1 MFILKAWNYSVK
13 LEDESRI
20 AKAVAREIPVSPK
33 KVVNLARV
41 LKGMNLQEAKEYLE
55 RVIEKKEAVPY
66 WRYHGKIAHKRGLG
80 EKWGVPAGK
89 YPVKA
94 AKYLL
99 KLLKNL
105 EANAENKD
113 LDTDRLRIIHIAVHK
128 GATLKRYMPRAFGR
142 STPKF
147 RKTSNVEVIAM
158 EY

>member
-1 MFILKAWNYSVK
+1 MKAWNYSVK
-13 LEDESRI
+13 FEDESRI
-20 AKAVAREIPVSPK
+20 AKAVARDVPVSPK

-41 LKGMNLQEAKEYLE
+41 LKGMTLEEAKRYLE

-66 WRYHGKIAHKRGLG
+66 WRYNGKIAHKRGIADR
-80 EKWGVPAGK
+80 WGVASGK

-94 AKYLL
+94 ARYML
-99 KLLKNL
+99 KLLRNL

-113 LDTDRLRIIHIAVHK
+113 LDIERLRLVHIGVHK
-128 GATLKRYMPRAFGR
+128 GITLKRYMPRAFGR

-147 RKTSNVEVIAM
+147 RKTSNIEVIAM